1 MVGFYHLG
9 GCQKTRSRGPPLL
22 STLFDGV
29 KPYDRLH
36 RIRDWV
42 DFAHHHISSTQHI
55 ICPTGGTQLRVV
67 EGMNELRMANQSPLI
82 VFSCFAKDTEKPF
95 HFYWPSPTF
104 LKALWSQ
111 RRVGRLAQSFILMLE
126 MPKFVLVH
134 PLSLKC
140 LAQCL
145 PCLSL

>member
-55 ICPTGGTQLRVV
+55 ICPTGGTRLRVV

-82 VFSCFAKDTEKPF
+82 VFLVLQKTPKNLSIST
-95 HFYWPSPTF
+95 
-104 LKALWSQ
+104 
-111 RRVGRLAQSFILMLE
+111 GRPPHSSR
-126 MPKFVLVH
+126 
-134 PLSLKC
+134 LSGLREEW
-140 LAQCL
+140 AD
-145 PCLSL
+145 